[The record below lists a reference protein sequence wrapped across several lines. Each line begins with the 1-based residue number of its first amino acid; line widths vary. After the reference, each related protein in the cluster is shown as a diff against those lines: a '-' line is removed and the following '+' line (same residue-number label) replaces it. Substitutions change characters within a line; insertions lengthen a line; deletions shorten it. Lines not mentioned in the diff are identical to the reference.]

1 MKIIF
6 IGKPGAGKTTLFSRL
21 TKRKTYSR
29 PKDEASITSD
39 YQTGVFERDGTTFFP
54 VDTVGIVDARAVREG
69 SALLKAAD
77 LVFVICDPMDFNAV
91 DDEIIKEA
99 RKFSRKLWIVAN
111 KTESEEAEEAA
122 EELYR
127 YGIPV
132 YSISALHKQGV
143 DDLLDAAREQLS
155 LPAAPHEDETVSC
168 LVVGA
173 PNAGKSTFLNAVL
186 GESRFKTSPVP
197 GTTNEIVGELFK
209 TGGRVI
215 KFYDSAGIFRRYR
228 REELRV
234 YNMSL
239 FKDALRESDTVCFI
253 IDASKQLTQ
262 KELRIAAM
270 IKHKPC
276 LLLFNKSDITP
287 LSKRR
292 MFMNHTRDTF
302 AFLPAP
308 EVFMLSAA
316 KRKGI
321 NKAVREI
328 FLLKDRAAIN
338 FQGLDR
344 RVKKIVEESRLHLFI
359 LSAKQVSF
367 SPPAIL
373 IKYRSKRKELTSAD
387 KRYLERMLRENY
399 EIKGVPV
406 KIKWRKLG

>member
-6 IGKPGAGKTTLFSRL
+6 IGKPGVGKTTLFSRL
-21 TKRKTYSR
+21 TKRQTYSR
-29 PKDEASITSD
+29 PKDEESITSD
-39 YQTGVFERDGTTFFP
+39 YQTGVFERDGVTFFP
-54 VDTVGIVDARAVREG
+54 VDTVGLVDGRAVREG
-69 SALLKAAD
+69 SSSLKDAD
-77 LVFVICDPMDFNAV
+77 LVFVICDPLDFNAT
-91 DDEIIKEA
+91 DDEIINEA

-111 KTESEEAEEAA
+111 KSESEEAEEAA

-127 YGIPV
+127 YGLPV
-132 YSISALHKQGV
+132 YCISALHKKGV
-143 DDLLDAAREQLS
+143 DDLLDEAEAQEV
-155 LPAAPHEDETVSC
+155 PAVDKPDKESVSC

-173 PNAGKSTFLNAVL
+173 PNAGKSTFLNAIL
-186 GESRFKTSPVP
+186 GESRFKTSPIP
-197 GTTNEIVGELFK
+197 GTTNEIVAETYSSEFGL
-209 TGGRVI
+209 I

-239 FKDALRESDTVCFI
+239 FKDALRETDTVCFI

-262 KELRIAAM
+262 KELRIAAL

-292 MFMNHTRDTF
+292 MFMNHASETF
-302 AFLPAP
+302 SFLPAP
-308 EVFMLSAA
+308 GVFMVSAA
-316 KRKGI
+316 KKKGI
-321 NKAVREI
+321 KKAVREI
-328 FLLKDRAAIN
+328 VLLKERAAIN

-344 RVKKIVEESRLHLFI
+344 RIKKIVEESRLHLFI

-373 IKYRSKRKELTSAD
+373 IKYRSKRKPLTSAD
-387 KRYLERMLRENY
+387 ERYLERMIRENY
-399 EIKGVPV
+399 ELSGVPV
-406 KIKWRKLG
+406 KIKWQKLG